1 MDQKHTFTSAYA
13 RLKEIHSLLA
23 TKEMLDIENVI
34 SLQKEAKE
42 LHDFLLDR
50 LHTVTKEI
58 DATPLSGK

>member
-1 MDQKHTFTSAYA
+1 MDQNLTFTSAYA
-13 RLKEIHSLLA
+13 RLKEIHALLA
-23 TKEMLDIENVI
+23 TKEIFDIEKII

-58 DATPLSGK
+58 DATPLSEK